1 MQRHKPTAALLRSRK
16 VSRGSCVAA
25 SHAHR
30 LLLRAIAVMLGT
42 LLAVTA
48 LPAWAAELAAGKTR
62 AQACVMCHGAEGI
75 SQMPNAP
82 SLAGQPAIY
91 LAEQL
96 KNFRSGRRPDE
107 VMGVIAKPLTDAE
120 IDDLAAWYASIAIMV
135 KPK

>member
-1 MQRHKPTAALLRSRK
+1 MRRPDPVLA
-16 VSRGSCVAA
+16 
-25 SHAHR
+25 R
-30 LLLRAIAVMLGT
+30 LLVRTMAIIAGAV
-42 LLAVTA
+42 LALTA
-48 LPAWAAELAAGKTR
+48 LPAWAADLAAGKAR
-62 AQACVMCHGAEGI
+62 AQACMMCHGADGI

-96 KNFRSGRRPDE
+96 KHFRSGRRPDE

-120 IDDLAAWYASIAIMV
+120 IDNLSAWYASIAIMV